1 MTKRGKTR
9 IPCEARETDAM
20 PNVGKHQLDAKRGKK
35 NPMPN
40 AENKTLFKYF
50 NMLSAQKHESDAK
63 RGKTLDP
70 RSEDG
75 KKLIRCE
82 TWESRSNEKR
92 GSNGRF
98 K

>member
-1 MTKRGKTR
+1 
-9 IPCEARETDAM
+9 M
-20 PNVGKHQLDAKRGKK
+20 PK
-35 NPMPN
+35 
-40 AENKTLFKYF
+40 NKTLFKYF

-82 TWESRSNEKR
+82 TWEAHSNEKR
-92 GSNGRF
+92 GSNG
-98 K
+98 